1 MGTRFRP
8 ADPAAVRERFAAIRA
23 RALERVAE
31 EERHTMAR
39 LAAERLIER
48 GVTDAPERSFNH
60 HLSPRPRVD
69 DGSDGDLGHWA
80 QPADAG
86 ND

>member
-31 EERHTMAR
+31 EERLTMAR
-39 LAAERLIER
+39 LASERLIQR
-48 GVTDAPERSFNH
+48 GVPDAPDRSFNR
-60 HLSPRPRVD
+60 HLSPRPRAD
-69 DGSDGDLGHWA
+69 DGSDGDLGHGA
-80 QPADAG
+80 QPVDAG